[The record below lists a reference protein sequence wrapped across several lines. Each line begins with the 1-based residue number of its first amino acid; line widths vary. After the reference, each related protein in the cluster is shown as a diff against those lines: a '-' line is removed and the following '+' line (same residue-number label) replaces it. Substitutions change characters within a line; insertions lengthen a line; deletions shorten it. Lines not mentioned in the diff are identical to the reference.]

1 MNIKFLSPSL
11 LGALMLAPNFAWS
24 DADTSKIFLLA
35 NQSTA
40 SAQVTALEV
49 YSTLDA
55 KLSEYMGVQQLDTR
69 SSFNITKEV
78 ARFSKPGLLQ
88 AIRSADLSDDD
99 FAITYSIAPHIKDGA
114 AARTMKASAEGAIYD
129 AATQELLTTFSMT
142 TPESVPLP
150 KNADSC
156 PQSCLDVAMS
166 DLVGALAREMSFV
179 LAQKVSFIQ
188 EDRVVTD
195 TTDANAI
202 KNRLSASTA
211 RKPVRK
217 TITSTSGNFDVDVAR
232 SINIEVYF
240 DFDSAALKPKAI
252 EQLKPLGEALSS
264 TDLGSG
270 RYLIMGHTDAK
281 GSAAYNQTLSEKR
294 AASVRK
300 YLAQRFLLHP
310 NTLVSIGL
318 GETQLKRPAEPNAGI
333 NRRVEISLL
342 LEPLNV
348 PAPKPVT
355 GLNTYTMSFELLSTA
370 DVLKITK
377 ALEAKYVREVD
388 LLKSNTTSR
397 IYSVETELSAI
408 ELEEALLMT
417 MLDAGINV
425 DSIRIQVSGDTI
437 SIAKL

>member
-1 MNIKFLSPSL
+1 MNIKLLKTSI

-24 DADTSKIFLLA
+24 DADTAKIFLLA

-40 SAQVTALEV
+40 SGQVTESEV
-49 YSTLDA
+49 YTSLDA
-55 KLSEYMGVQQLDTR
+55 KLIDFMRAQQLDTR

-78 ARFSKPGLLQ
+78 ASFSQSGLLQ
-88 AIRSADLSDDD
+88 AIRSADLSDGD

-114 AARTMKASAEGAIYD
+114 AARTLKASAEGAIYN
-129 AATQELLTTFSMT
+129 AANQEMLTTFSMT
-142 TPESVPLP
+142 TPESVVLP
-150 KNADSC
+150 KNAESC
-156 PQSCLDVAMS
+156 PQSCLDAAMS
-166 DLVGALAREMSFV
+166 DLVGDLAREMSFV

-195 TTDANAI
+195 TTDVNAI

-217 TITSTSGNFDVDVAR
+217 TITSNSGNFDVDVAR

-240 DFDSAALKPKAI
+240 DFDSSALKPKAI
-252 EQLKPLGEALSS
+252 EQLKPLGQALSS
-264 TDLGSG
+264 ADLGSS

-281 GSAAYNQTLSEKR
+281 GSAAYNQKLSEKR
-294 AASVRK
+294 AESVRK

-318 GETQLKRPAEPNAGI
+318 GETQLKRPAEPHAGI

-348 PAPKPVT
+348 PAPKPGT
-355 GLNTYTMSFELLSTA
+355 GLNTYTLSFRLLSTA

-377 ALEAKYVREVD
+377 ALEAKHVRQVD

-397 IYSVETELSAI
+397 IYSVETKLSAM
-408 ELEEALLMT
+408 ELEEALLMA
-417 MLDAGINV
+417 MLDAGVNV
-425 DSIRIQVSGDTI
+425 DNMRVTI
-437 SIAKL
+437 GNGAIDVEQL

>member
-1 MNIKFLSPSL
+1 MNIKFLRTSL

-35 NQSTA
+35 NQSPAIT
-40 SAQVTALEV
+40 QGTALEV

-55 KLSEYMGVQQLDTR
+55 KLSEFMRTQQLDTH
-69 SSFNITKEV
+69 SSFDITKEV
-78 ARFSKPGLLQ
+78 TSFSNPGLLQ

-99 FAITYSIAPHIKDGA
+99 FAITYSVTPHVKQGA
-114 AARTMKASAEGAIYD
+114 AARTLKASAEGAIYN

-156 PQSCLDVAMS
+156 PQSCIDAAMS
-166 DLVGALAREMSFV
+166 DLADDLAREMSFV

-188 EDRVVTD
+188 EDRVLTD
-195 TTDANAI
+195 VTDANAI

-211 RKPVRK
+211 RKPVQK
-217 TITSTSGNFDVDVAR
+217 TITSNSGNFEVDVAR

-240 DFDSAALKPKAI
+240 DFDSAALKSKAI

-264 TDLGSG
+264 ADLGSG
-270 RYLIMGHTDAK
+270 RYLIIGHTDAK
-281 GSAAYNQTLSEKR
+281 GSAAYNQKLSEQR

-300 YLAQRFLLHP
+300 YLAQRFRLHP

-318 GETQLKRPAEPNAGI
+318 GETQLKRPAEPHAGI

-342 LEPLNV
+342 LEPLSV
-348 PAPKPVT
+348 PAPKPVK
-355 GLNTYTMSFELLSTA
+355 GLNTYTLSFKLLSTA

-388 LLKSNTTSR
+388 LLQSNTTSR
-397 IYSVETELSAI
+397 IYSVETKLSAI
-408 ELEEALLMT
+408 ELEEALLMK
-417 MLDAGINV
+417 MLDAGVNV

>member
-1 MNIKFLSPSL
+1 
-11 LGALMLAPNFAWS
+11 MLAPSMSWS
-24 DADTSKIFLLA
+24 DADKSKIFLLA
-35 NQSTA
+35 NQRPAST
-40 SAQVTALEV
+40 QVTAFKV

-55 KLSEYMGVQQLDTR
+55 KLSEFMGAQQLDTH

-88 AIRSADLSDDD
+88 AIRSAGLSDDD

-114 AARTMKASAEGAIYD
+114 AARTLKVSAEGAIYN

-142 TPESVPLP
+142 TPESVFLP

-156 PQSCLDVAMS
+156 PQSCLDAAMS
-166 DLVGALAREMSFV
+166 DLVDDLARELSFV

-195 TTDANAI
+195 TTDATAI

-217 TITSTSGNFDVDVAR
+217 TVTTNSGSFDVDVAR
-232 SINIEVYF
+232 TINIEVYF

-264 TDLGSG
+264 ADLGSG
-270 RYLIMGHTDAK
+270 RYLILGHTDAK
-281 GSAAYNQTLSEKR
+281 GSAAYNQTLSEQR

-300 YLAQRFLLHP
+300 YLVQRFPLQP
-310 NTLVSIGL
+310 DALVSIGL

-333 NRRVEISLL
+333 NRRVEVSLL

-348 PAPKPVT
+348 TAPKPLT
-355 GLNTYTMSFELLSTA
+355 ALNTYTLSFKVLSTA

-377 ALEAKYVREVD
+377 TLEAKHVREVD
-388 LLKSNTTSR
+388 LLQSNTTSR
-397 IYSVETELSAI
+397 IYSIETKLSTM
-408 ELEEALLMT
+408 ELEEALLMI
-417 MLDAGINV
+417 MLDAGVNV
-425 DSIRIQVSGDTI
+425 DSIRVTI
-437 SIAKL
+437 GNGAINVEQL